1 VTAPLAARC
10 AADGE
15 FRLAARHW
23 TGGFRFGLD
32 GDETSVRIIDG
43 EPEDGDPGEGAGVV
57 VLSGPAE
64 VWAKLLSASP
74 PRFATDVAAAM
85 AIGLRREGDP
95 LAFWQ
100 YYPALQRAVEL
111 LRPARADRVPVEHH
125 ARFDAPVGRYVHVDL
140 DGQDHRIYVE
150 EAGQGI
156 PLLLQHTAGSHSV
169 QWRHLLE
176 CAEITDH
183 FRLVAY
189 DLPFHGKSLPPV
201 GPRWW
206 ETPYR
211 LTATQARAL
220 PVALADA
227 LGLDRPVF
235 MGCSVGGLLALDLAA
250 HHPGRF
256 RAVISLEGALKID
269 GNVDALVGFW
279 HPQVSNETKARM
291 MEGLM
296 APGAPAA
303 YRKETA
309 YAYAAGWPQ
318 SFSGD
323 LHYYFD
329 DFDLRATPVDTTK
342 TAVHILTGEYDH
354 SAPIEAGRTAHEA
367 IEGSTFT
374 VMEGLGHFPM
384 SEDPERFL
392 DYLLPVLRSIST
404 QETR

>member
-1 VTAPLAARC
+1 MTATLATRC

-23 TGGFRFGLD
+23 TGGFRFALD
-32 GDETSVRIIDG
+32 GDEASVRVVDG
-43 EPEDGDPGEGAGVV
+43 VPDDGDPGQGTGVV
-57 VLSGPAE
+57 VLTGPAE

-85 AIGLRREGDP
+85 AVGLRRDGDP

-111 LRPARADRVPVEHH
+111 LRPTRPDTVPVEDHG
-125 ARFDAPVGRYVHVDL
+125 RFDAPVGRYVHVDL

-150 EAGQGI
+150 DAGQGI

-169 QWRHLLE
+169 QWRHLFE
-176 CAEITDH
+176 CSEITER
-183 FRLVAY
+183 FRLIAY
-189 DLPFHGKSLPPV
+189 DLPFHGNSLPPV

-206 ETPYR
+206 EAPYR
-211 LTATQARAL
+211 LTAVHASAL

-256 RAVISLEGALKID
+256 RAVISLEGALK
-269 GNVDALVGFW
+269 LV
-279 HPQVSNETKARM
+279 
-291 MEGLM
+291 
-296 APGAPAA
+296 
-303 YRKETA
+303 
-309 YAYAAGWPQ
+309 
-318 SFSGD
+318 
-323 LHYYFD
+323 
-329 DFDLRATPVDTTK
+329 
-342 TAVHILTGEYDH
+342 TGEYDH
-354 SAPIEAGRTAHEA
+354 SAPIEAGRAAHEA
-367 IEGSTFT
+367 IENSTFT

-384 SEDPERFL
+384 SEDPDRFL
-392 DYLLPVLRSIST
+392 DYLLPLLRSIST
-404 QETR
+404 EES